1 MHLNTQFI
9 CTAKSSTVVF
19 KKIGLTCIAENCNH
33 RRDEMMMVT
42 TMNFNV
48 ALPGR
53 CSGGTFTHASP
64 IIANWRGRRCERE
77 NYDDGFDGIHVE
89 SWL

>member
-1 MHLNTQFI
+1 
-9 CTAKSSTVVF
+9 
-19 KKIGLTCIAENCNH
+19 
-33 RRDEMMMVT
+33 MMMLVMT
-42 TMNFNV
+42 SMYFDV
-48 ALPGR
+48 ARSGR

-77 NYDDGFDGIHVE
+77 NFDDDGNGIHVE